1 MLCLMCMEF
10 NLALNTMVVWSLLG
24 RVGCITEA
32 EELIQNM
39 PIAADHSVLGGLLG
53 ACRVQRNLE
62 VAEKAAQ
69 QLLELDPNDAG
80 TYVLLSNIYSSMGK
94 WEEYKRIREL
104 MAERK
109 LNKSPVAA

>member
-1 MLCLMCMEF
+1 MEF

-80 TYVLLSNIYSSMGK
+80 TYVLLSNIYSSMRK
-94 WEEYKRIREL
+94 WEEYKKDQRTHG
-104 MAERK
+104 RK
-109 LNKSPVAA
+109 KVK